1 MNLTPLPWE
10 GPEEIAFI
18 VTVRNMWAGTR
29 SPEPL
34 FSVRQESRQQVPLPN
49 WDPNAVWSWEPGGRG
64 REVARNC
71 RSRRGRVAVV
81 VTGQGSPAGHAP
93 REWRG
98 GLSVLGEKETGTPGP
113 SLACKWQRCRSWD
126 TRLTR
131 ATLKEAPVFRPESGV
146 KGGATT
152 PLGAAPP

>member
-10 GPEEIAFI
+10 GPEEMAFI

-81 VTGQGSPAGHAP
+81 VTGQPCRPRPAGVAGWPQRP
-93 REWRG
+93 RGEGDGHPRTLA
-98 GLSVLGEKETGTPGP
+98 GLQV
-113 SLACKWQRCRSWD
+113 
-126 TRLTR
+126 
-131 ATLKEAPVFRPESGV
+131 
-146 KGGATT
+146 
-152 PLGAAPP
+152 AAL